1 MIESTSLI
9 PLPDGISLLSILQQ
23 NLEEKDP
30 GFKEE
35 LRQFQTAKAA
45 LQTALKDDSEKSAEE
60 YLSSLESLF
69 ASKLLHIAWLGVS
82 WNLDCFRNPVS
93 KLRLLSDYEELHG
106 ESFFNTIPQIMAI
119 MKKVSQNALLLP
131 HDCCEYV
138 DKISDYYSYLETIG
152 FKLVHYWGF
161 LWGNEFFPKVV
172 PGYAADTVF
181 TAKYT
186 HMLEHDLGIILADQ
200 T

>member
-1 MIESTSLI
+1 
-9 PLPDGISLLSILQQ
+9 
-23 NLEEKDP
+23 
-30 GFKEE
+30 
-35 LRQFQTAKAA
+35 
-45 LQTALKDDSEKSAEE
+45 
-60 YLSSLESLF
+60 
-69 ASKLLHIAWLGVS
+69 
-82 WNLDCFRNPVS
+82 
-93 KLRLLSDYEELHG
+93 
-106 ESFFNTIPQIMAI
+106 MAI
-119 MKKVSQNALLLP
+119 MKKVSENALLLP

>member
-1 MIESTSLI
+1 M
-9 PLPDGISLLSILQQ
+9 
-23 NLEEKDP
+23 
-30 GFKEE
+30 
-35 LRQFQTAKAA
+35 
-45 LQTALKDDSEKSAEE
+45 
-60 YLSSLESLF
+60 
-69 ASKLLHIAWLGVS
+69 
-82 WNLDCFRNPVS
+82 
-93 KLRLLSDYEELHG
+93 
-106 ESFFNTIPQIMAI
+106 
-119 MKKVSQNALLLP
+119 
-131 HDCCEYV
+131 
-138 DKISDYYSYLETIG
+138 G